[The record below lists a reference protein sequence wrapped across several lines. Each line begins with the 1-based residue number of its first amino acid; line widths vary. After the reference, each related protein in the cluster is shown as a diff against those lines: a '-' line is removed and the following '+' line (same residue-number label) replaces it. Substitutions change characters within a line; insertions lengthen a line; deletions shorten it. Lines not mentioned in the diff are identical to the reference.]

1 MVLAGRGASCQ
12 LVEMMA
18 RSVSILYSVVME
30 TKVTRRW
37 QTVIPAD
44 IRHRYQ
50 IKAGDTLVWL
60 DDGQM
65 IRVVPVPA
73 DPLAT
78 LRGIGK
84 SEGLTRKLLES
95 RRADMLKNK

>member
-1 MVLAGRGASCQ
+1 MK
-12 LVEMMA
+12 
-18 RSVSILYSVVME
+18 
-30 TKVTRRW
+30 TKITRRW

-50 IKAGDTLVWL
+50 ISEGDTLVWL

-73 DPLAT
+73 EPLAT
-78 LRGIGK
+78 LRGRGK
-84 SEGLTRKLLES
+84 GERLTAKLLES
-95 RRADMLKNK
+95 RRKDREREQH

>member
-1 MVLAGRGASCQ
+1 
-12 LVEMMA
+12 
-18 RSVSILYSVVME
+18 ME
-30 TKVTRRW
+30 TKITRRW

-50 IKAGDTLVWL
+50 IKEGDTLVWL

-84 SEGLTRKLLES
+84 GEGLTRKLLES
-95 RRADMLKNK
+95 RRKDREREQQ